1 MNKWLKNTSVRI
13 IDASCLIQK
22 GLNNGDT
29 KYQITSLLSN
39 SGEAE

>member
-13 IDASCLIQK
+13 IDASLIQK